1 MRATLLLDP
10 VQRLHL
16 DAVDLDPERVAVT
29 VSTRGMRAACP
40 LCGRRS
46 RRVHSRYWRTLADRP
61 WNGRPVVLRL
71 LVRRFR
77 CGNTDCPRRIFTERL
92 PELVAPQARR
102 TMRLGQDQQ
111 EVGFAVGA
119 RPGARLA
126 GRLGMPLSARTLLR
140 LLHTAPC
147 PERPNPRV
155 LGMDEW
161 AWRRGRRYGTI
172 LVDLERSQPVDL
184 LPDRDADS
192 VARWLRA
199 HPGVEVVSR
208 DRSRLYADGIGRGAP
223 GAKQVVDRW
232 HVLRNLGETLEVC

>member
-1 MRATLLLDP
+1 
-10 VQRLHL
+10 
-16 DAVDLDPERVAVT
+16 
-29 VSTRGMRAACP
+29 MRAACP